1 MIKVDKLTIGFFGKV
16 VLKDISFELPDRQN
30 LVILGKSGSGKTVL
44 IKSLLGI
51 NRPES
56 GSILLDGVDIHRAED
71 DQVHTAKARFAMV
84 FQNAAL
90 LDSFT
95 IYQNVALPLYER
107 GQLSEQDI
115 EEKVDFCLDKVGL
128 GHTKNMVPSELSGGM
143 RKRIGIARALVY
155 DPQYIIFDEPIS
167 GLDPI
172 TAKEIVYYIA
182 QIASERK
189 VSVITIT
196 HDIRDLDQI
205 ADLVLFINEGEVR
218 FFGRI
223 GELWQSQDPLI
234 RDFLA

>member
-1 MIKVDKLTIGFFGKV
+1 VIKVDKLTVGFYGKI
-16 VLKDISFELPDRQN
+16 VLKDISFELPDKQN

-51 NRPES
+51 NLPES
-56 GSILLDGVDIHRAED
+56 GTIILDGVDIHKAD
-71 DQVHTAKARFAMV
+71 DELVHAAKAHFAMV

-107 GQLSEQDI
+107 GQMSEAEI

-128 GHTKNMVPSELSGGM
+128 KHTKNMVPSELSGGM

-155 DPQYIIFDEPIS
+155 DPAYIIFDEPIS

-196 HDIRDLDQI
+196 HDIRDLEQI
-205 ADLVLFINEGEVR
+205 ADLVLFIHEGESR
-218 FFGRI
+218 FFGKI
-223 GELWQSQDPLI
+223 GDIWQNQDPLVSS
-234 RDFLA
+234 FLA

>member
-1 MIKVDKLTIGFFGKV
+1 MIRVDKLTVGFFGKI
-16 VLKDISFELPDRQN
+16 VLKDISFELPDKQN

-51 NRPES
+51 NQPES
-56 GSILLDGVDIHRAED
+56 GTILLDGVDIHKAED
-71 DQVHTAKARFAMV
+71 ELVHSAKARFAMV

-107 GQLSEQDI
+107 GELSELQI
-115 EEKVDFCLDKVGL
+115 EERVDFCLEKVGL
-128 GHTKNMVPSELSGGM
+128 LHTKDMVPSELSGGM

-205 ADLVLFINEGEVR
+205 ADLVLFIHEGEAKY
-218 FFGRI
+218 FGKTQ
-223 GELWQSQDPLI
+223 ELWHSSDPLI
-234 RDFLA
+234 RSFLS